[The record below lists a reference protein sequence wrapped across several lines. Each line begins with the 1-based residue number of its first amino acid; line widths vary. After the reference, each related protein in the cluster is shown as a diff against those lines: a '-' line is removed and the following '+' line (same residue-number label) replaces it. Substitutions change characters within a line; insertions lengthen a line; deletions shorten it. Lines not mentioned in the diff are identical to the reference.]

1 MLAWLHGL
9 LIDER
14 HRWFLWIPVA
24 FGVGIGVYFA
34 LPFEPPPWVA
44 PAGLIPTAAAAWL
57 TRERLAVAAPLAAVA
72 LALAGASA
80 ASVRTALAAAPIL
93 AAEHGPADI
102 RGEVVSAEPLPT
114 GHRVIIKVAEISG
127 LAPGRRPERVRLT
140 LRTGEPPL
148 PGRPITVPAMLH
160 PPPTPAAPGGFD
172 FARALYFQR
181 IGALGYAVG
190 PPRLDGDAPAAS
202 ERRSLAA
209 LRYAIAGRIEAAMT
223 AGREDDPVWRQR
235 ARVAAA
241 LLTGLRAG
249 IDETVWEWLRD
260 SGLAHLLAISGL
272 HLGLVAGLT
281 FFALRLLLAL
291 SETLAL
297 RRPIKKWAALAA
309 LAAGFGYLLLTGA
322 TVPTQR
328 AFVMVAM
335 VLAAV
340 LIDREPLTMRPVA
353 WAALIILAWRPESL
367 TGASF
372 QMSFAAVTALVAF
385 YEAAR
390 AESLRRAAPPSLW
403 RRPLLYLGAVAATTV
418 VASLATAP
426 FSAWHFNRI
435 AIVGLVANFAAVP
448 ATAFWI
454 MPWGMVA
461 LLAMPFGLEAPPLE
475 AMGWG
480 IGLVIAVAEAGAG
493 LPLAVASIPA
503 APASA
508 LVATVFGGLWMA
520 IWRRP
525 WRFFGV
531 AGIAAG
537 VAIAVATRGP
547 DLLVDDTGRL
557 FAVRTGSGGLALST
571 QRTARFAAGV
581 WLRRAGVADAAP
593 WPPEDMACDRLAC
606 IFTPQ
611 GGPVVALVHD
621 PRALGEDCAVADI
634 VVSAAQIRG
643 DCPAPLVIDGGDV
656 RRNGAHA
663 VRFGDGSAAPRAT
676 HARGARGAR
685 PWVVPPLSSGV
696 AGPPAAP
703 EP

>member
-1 MLAWLHGL
+1 MPAWLHGL

-14 HRWFLWIPVA
+14 HRWFLWIPVV

-34 LPFEPPPWVA
+34 LPFEPSPWIA
-44 PAGLIPTAAAAWL
+44 PAAAIPAAAAAWL
-57 TRERLAVAAPLAAVA
+57 TRERLALSAPLAAVA
-72 LALAGASA
+72 LAAAGASVA
-80 ASVRTALAAAPIL
+80 GARTVLVAAPIL
-93 AAEHGPADI
+93 AAEHGPAAV
-102 RGEVVSAEPLPT
+102 RGEVASVELLPS
-114 GHRVIIKVAEISG
+114 GYRVIIDVAEISG
-127 LAPGRRPERVRLT
+127 LAPPRRPERVRLT

-148 PGRPITVPAMLH
+148 PGRPIVVPAVLH
-160 PPPTPAAPGGFD
+160 PPPAPAAPGGFD

-190 PPRLDGDAPAAS
+190 PPRFDDDAPAAG

-209 LRYAIAGRIEAAMT
+209 LRYTIASRIEAAMT
-223 AGREDDPVWRQR
+223 AGREDDPVWIQR

-249 IDETVWEWLRD
+249 IDETVLKWLRD

-281 FFALRLLLAL
+281 FFVLRLLLAL

-328 AFVMVAM
+328 AFIMVAM
-335 VLAAV
+335 LLAAI

-353 WAALIILAWRPESL
+353 WAALVILAWRPESL

-385 YEAAR
+385 YEAVR

-403 RRPLLYLGAVAATTV
+403 RRPLVYLGAVAATTI

-435 AIVGLVANFAAVP
+435 AVFGLVANFVAVP

-454 MPWGMVA
+454 MPCGMVA
-461 LLAMPFGLEAPPLE
+461 LLAMPFGLEAPALE

-480 IGLVIAVAEAGAG
+480 IGLVIAVAEACAG
-493 LPLAVASIPA
+493 LPSAVASIPA

-508 LVATVFGGLWMA
+508 LIATVFGGLWLA

-525 WRFFGV
+525 WRFCGV
-531 AGIAAG
+531 AGVAAG
-537 VAIAVATRGP
+537 IAIAIATRGP

-557 FAVRTGSGGLALST
+557 FAVRPESGGLALST
-571 QRTARFAAGV
+571 RRTARFAAGV
-581 WLRRAGVADAAP
+581 WLRRAGVAEASP
-593 WPPEDMACDRLAC
+593 WPPDDMACDRLAC
-606 IFTPQ
+606 IFAPQ
-611 GGPVVALVHD
+611 GGPIVALVHD
-621 PRALGEDCAVADI
+621 PRALAEDCAVADI
-634 VVSAAQIRG
+634 VVSASPIRG
-643 DCPAPLVIDGGDV
+643 DCPAPLVIDRADAQ
-656 RRNGAHA
+656 RNGAHA
-663 VRFGDGSAAPRAT
+663 VRFGDGEAPRVT
-676 HARGARGAR
+676 HARSARGAR
-685 PWVVPPLSSGV
+685 PWV
-696 AGPPAAP
+696 APPASDAAQ
-703 EP
+703 